1 MLLNVDKIFKMF
13 LCYFMFLCFIIVQN
27 LILTEIFFILTL
39 TDCLIDSSVNCKTVI
54 SVSKPFIDKVDLDDS
69 EKDLKTTT
77 TNHHFAVS
85 QLPPTSL

>member
-1 MLLNVDKIFKMF
+1 
-13 LCYFMFLCFIIVQN
+13 MFLCFIIVQN

-69 EKDLKTTT
+69 KIDSKTRDNNLSRTVT
-77 TNHHFAVS
+77 AILFTLLWYFSTPATDRNKC
-85 QLPPTSL
+85 